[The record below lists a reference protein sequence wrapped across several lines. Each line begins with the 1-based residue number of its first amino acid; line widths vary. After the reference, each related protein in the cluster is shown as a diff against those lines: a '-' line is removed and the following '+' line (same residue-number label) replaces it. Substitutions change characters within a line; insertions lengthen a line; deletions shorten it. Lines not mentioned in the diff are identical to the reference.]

1 MARRPL
7 VPLLAAFTLG
17 VSAAGAFSGAGQ
29 SRPLLLIVLTLPLL
43 MGTALAFR
51 YGRPGFYAVLALF
64 FFSGILVTLHS
75 RSLERPLN
83 SAAVAGMQVTVEG
96 TVLEPLLHRGHMTR
110 ASVRVDRVFPG
121 HVAHAPGEK
130 LYVTIYRQAPD
141 LRPGIKVRFPA
152 RLRAFRNFNNP
163 GSYDYES
170 AMRIQGY
177 TCSASISDG
186 RRVVIMGPGT
196 LGRVGDLLERVRGPL
211 REWIRNTLAQ
221 PEQGLLQ
228 ALILGERQGIPRP
241 LQEAFQAAGLA
252 HVLAVSG
259 LHVGLVAWLAF
270 NAIRWILSRSY
281 RLLLAVDVRKA
292 AAVITCAPV
301 TAYALVA
308 GFHVSTQR
316 ALIMVLAFLFSIVAG
331 REKDVW
337 STLCLA
343 ALLILA
349 ANPDA
354 LYTISFQLSFG
365 AVAGILWL
373 APAIDRLIHK
383 PFENGDHSPA
393 TFFQRVA
400 AYASGLTAVTLA
412 AVFFLLPLTTYYFH
426 RISLVSLPAN
436 LAATPILGLFV
447 LPLGLI
453 SSLVFPL
460 FPPLADLLLQGA
472 ALGATGM
479 GAVARF
485 LSEPAGT
492 ALWVIT
498 PNRFEV
504 VILYAVIV
512 FGIFSLKGRFR
523 VLFLASCLVLAADIG
538 YWIHETTLRRD
549 LRVTYLDV
557 GQGNSALVE
566 FPRGKRM
573 LIDGGG
579 FAFSDF
585 DVGRMVVA
593 PYLWRRKITRIHTLV
608 LSHPEADHMNGLR
621 FIAAHFSP
629 EELWH
634 SGDRV
639 DSDSYR
645 EFMDTVNAAGIA
657 VRLPCD
663 SKIPGEIGG
672 VRVEI
677 LHPPP
682 YTGGGDTPPGSLL
695 NDRSLVLRLTHAGTS
710 FLFPGDIEAN
720 AENQLVARA
729 GGRLKSDVLMAPH
742 HGSASSSSAA
752 FLDLVKPTWCVIP
765 AGFGNRFGFPHPEV
779 LARLSDRGIRVAR
792 IDLHGAV
799 RVIAGA
805 DSLTVKKTVEEKR
818 KPIPR

>member
-1 MARRPL
+1 MIRRPL
-7 VPLLAAFTLG
+7 VPILVAFTLG
-17 VSAAGAFSGAGQ
+17 VLAASAISWTDQ
-29 SRPLLLIVLTLPLL
+29 SRPLLLAALALPPL
-43 MGTALAFR
+43 MAASLAFR

-64 FFSGILVTLHS
+64 FLSGILLTLHGRS
-75 RSLERPLN
+75 RERPLH
-83 SAAVAGMQVTVEG
+83 SAAVLGMQVTVEG
-96 TVLEPLLHRGHMTR
+96 TVLEPPRHLEHMMR
-110 ASVRVDRVFPG
+110 VAVRIERVFPDQ
-121 HVAHAPGEK
+121 VTHAPGEK
-130 LYVTIYRQAPD
+130 LYVTIYGQAHD
-141 LRPGIKVRFPA
+141 LKPGMKIRFPA
-152 RLRAFRNFNNP
+152 RLRPFRNFNNP

-177 TCSASISDG
+177 SCSASVSDG
-186 RRVVIMGPGT
+186 RRVVLMGPGT
-196 LGRVGDLLERVRGPL
+196 LGRAGDLLEMVRGPL
-211 REWIRNTLAQ
+211 RRWIRNTLPR
-221 PEQGLLQ
+221 PERDLLQ
-228 ALILGERQGIPRP
+228 ALILGERQGISPP

-270 NAIRWILSRSY
+270 TAIRWTLSRSY

-292 AAVITCAPV
+292 SALITCVPV

-316 ALIMVLAFLFSIVAG
+316 ALIMVLVFLFSIVAG

-349 ANPDA
+349 VNPDA
-354 LYTISFQLSFG
+354 LFTISFQLSFS

-373 APAIDRLIHK
+373 APAMDRRIHK
-383 PFENGDHSPA
+383 PPENGERSPA
-393 TFFQRVA
+393 LFWRVTR
-400 AYASGLTAVTLA
+400 YTSGLTTVTLA

-436 LAATPILGLFV
+436 LLATPLLGLFV

-453 SSLVFPL
+453 SAVAFPL
-460 FPPLADLLLQGA
+460 FPSLADLLLQGA
-472 ALGATGM
+472 AMGTAGM
-479 GAVARF
+479 AAVARF
-485 LSEPAGT
+485 LTEPAGT
-492 ALWVIT
+492 AVWVIT

-538 YWIHETTLRRD
+538 YWIHETALRRD

-557 GQGNSALVE
+557 GQGNAALVE

-593 PYLWRRKITRIHTLV
+593 PYLWRRKIARIHTLV

-621 FIAAHFSP
+621 FIAEHFSP

-634 SGDRV
+634 NGDRV

-645 EFMDTVNAAGIA
+645 GFMETVDAAGITP
-657 VRLPCD
+657 RLPCD
-663 SKIPGEIGG
+663 SKIPEEIGG
-672 VRVEI
+672 VCVEI

-682 YTGGGDTPPGSLL
+682 YTGGGDPPGSLL
-695 NDRSLVLRLTHAGTS
+695 NDRSLVLRLTHGNTS
-710 FLFPGDIEAN
+710 FLFPGDIESN
-720 AENQLVARA
+720 AELQLITRA
-729 GGRLKSDVLMAPH
+729 GGILKSDVLMAPH
-742 HGSASSSSAA
+742 HGSDSSSSAP
-752 FLDLVKPTWCVIP
+752 FLDLVQPSWCIIS
-765 AGFGNRFGFPHPEV
+765 AGFGNRFGFPHPDV

-792 IDLHGAV
+792 TDIHGAV
-799 RVIAGA
+799 RITAGPQ
-805 DSLTVKKTVEEKR
+805 SFSVKRTVEEKGR
-818 KPIPR
+818 QALK